1 MNEAA
6 LHEDDLALA
15 RAAGSG
21 DARAIAL
28 IEARYFGDVGPILAR
43 IARGTA
49 SRDELEQR
57 LRERLFVST
66 PERPA
71 GILGYAGRGDL
82 RGFLRVAM
90 TRAALNLVTRTGRD
104 KPSDDDLFD
113 AIPDVGDDPEVRHL
127 RDRCQAEVR
136 AAFRAAIAA
145 LTPRERNLLRHA
157 FLDGLGIDALARVYG
172 VHRATAARW
181 LATARAG
188 LLEHLQADLRARLKI
203 EASEIESLLRW
214 ARSGIELSLDNGFEP
229 EPVPGNGQSL
239 GG

>member
-1 MNEAA
+1 MTDE
-6 LHEDDLALA
+6 LHTEDLALA
-15 RAAGSG
+15 RAAGAG
-21 DARAIAL
+21 DTQAIAS
-28 IEARYFGDVGPILAR
+28 IESRYFADIGPILAR
-43 IARGTA
+43 IAHGTA

-66 PERPA
+66 PDRPA

-90 TRAALNLVTRTGRD
+90 TRAALNLVTRNGRD
-104 KPSDDDLFD
+104 RPSDDDLFD

-136 AAFRAAIAA
+136 AAFRAAVAA

-157 FLDGLGIDALARVYG
+157 FFDGLGIEALARIYG

-181 LATARAG
+181 LAAARAD
-188 LLEHLQADLRARLKI
+188 LLEKLQADLRARLRI

-214 ARSGIELSLDNGFEP
+214 ARSGIELSLDHGFEP
-229 EPVPGNGQSL
+229 EPGAPSGQSV